1 MVTGCEHYQ
10 AMCTLTSFVPVERRL
25 TVCTSERTNHVHQ
38 DRVFLNFSAHTYTL
52 ASLAHNSALHYSA
65 ICSYFSVHTYTH
77 YDVLYIQ
84 YIVHYSKQR
93 GFFCRIWFW
102 VQEAPSETEHPHVE
116 QITVY
121 GSTVLLGAGGS
132 TLLVTSLSMV
142 ADLIGST
149 VVHTVYTI
157 RQLSDT

>member
-1 MVTGCEHYQ
+1 
-10 AMCTLTSFVPVERRL
+10 MCTA
-25 TVCTSERTNHVHQ
+25 ERTNHVHQ
-38 DRVFLNFSAHTYTL
+38 DRVFLNLSALHT
-52 ASLAHNSALHYSA
+52 ASLAHNSALHSA
-65 ICSYFSVHTYTH
+65 NCSSFSVHTYTH
-77 YDVLYIQ
+77 YDVLYILQ
-84 YIVHYSKQR
+84 YRVHSYSKQR
-93 GFFCRIWFW
+93 GFLYRIWFW

-121 GSTVLLGAGGS
+121 GSTILLGAGGS